1 MGTFN
6 VQHPVNTLSA
16 QQSEVSL
23 KLQIANVTRILE
35 GHEEKLRALDD
46 ELNTHSNQRLQYELL
61 SSICTSLDKL
71 DEMGAS
77 DLFWGKESTG
87 YSPET
92 QLRRVRDGV
101 AEFEHK
107 IAAIEKLRSGV
118 QADIDK
124 ESMALRL
131 LNDELA
137 ELEEEAER
145 ASNEFAVV
153 REAAVLP
160 FRPLL
165 MPWSSHR
172 EDEKRYR
179 KVMLIVLFFVILSG
193 IAVVL
198 LKAPPEK
205 HEEEVIPENLAELV
219 VKKKPEPKPVAQK
232 PAETKAD
239 SAPPAGATQLPADVQ
254 QARASAETKGV
265 LALKSGFADL
275 MGDSSDS
282 AKMGANAHVT
292 SSGNAAAGDSPQ
304 RSVIGSQAAG
314 GSGGIN
320 TAGLSRQGVGTGSGG
335 RSITGGGVKLAR
347 VESATGAG
355 MADDRPLSKGA
366 GPSRT
371 DEEIQIVFDRYKA
384 ALYRIYNRELRND
397 PTLRGKM
404 VLRITIEPDGRV
416 SACSVKS
423 TDLASP
429 ALSKDI
435 VDRVLNFNFGP
446 KAGVPALTIL
456 YPIDFLPAS

>member
-1 MGTFN
+1 MSTF
-6 VQHPVNTLSA
+6 TD

-23 KLQIANVTRILE
+23 KIQIANVTRILE
-35 GHEEKLRALDD
+35 GHENKLRALDD
-46 ELNTHSNQRLQYELL
+46 ELSTHANQRLQHQLL
-61 SSICTSLDKL
+61 GTICTSLDKL

-87 YSPET
+87 YSPEK
-92 QLRRVRDGV
+92 QLRRVRQAV

-107 IAAIEKLRSGV
+107 IAAIENLRNGV
-118 QADIDK
+118 QADIKK
-124 ESMALRL
+124 ESVALHL
-131 LNDELA
+131 LKDELA
-137 ELEEEAER
+137 EVEEAAESAR
-145 ASNEFAVV
+145 HEFDIV
-153 REAAVLP
+153 REAVLP
-160 FRPLL
+160 YRPLL
-165 MPWSSHR
+165 MPWSKHG
-172 EDEKRYR
+172 EDERRYR
-179 KVMLIVLFFVILSG
+179 KIMLIVLFFVMLFG
-193 IAVVL
+193 IAVTL
-198 LKAPPEK
+198 LREPPK
-205 HEEEVIPENLAELV
+205 KKEEEVIPEHIAELV
-219 VKKKPEPKPVAQK
+219 VKKKPEPKPVEQK
-232 PAETKAD
+232 PSETKTD
-239 SAPPAGATQLPADVQ
+239 NAPPTSAQQAPTDAQ

-265 LALKSGFADL
+265 LALKSGLADL

-282 AKMGANAHVT
+282 AKLGANARV
-292 SSGNAAAGDSPQ
+292 SNSGNVAAGDSPQ

-320 TAGLSRQGVGTGSGG
+320 TASLSRQGAGSGSGG
-335 RSITGGGVKLAR
+335 KSITGGGVSIAR
-347 VESATGAG
+347 VESATGTG

-404 VLRITIEPDGRV
+404 VLRITIEPDGHV

-423 TDLASP
+423 TDLQSP

-456 YPIDFLPAS
+456 YPIDFLPAT

>member
-1 MGTFN
+1 MR
-6 VQHPVNTLSA
+6 SC
-16 QQSEVSL
+16 
-23 KLQIANVTRILE
+23 
-35 GHEEKLRALDD
+35 D
-46 ELNTHSNQRLQYELL
+46 
-61 SSICTSLDKL
+61 
-71 DEMGAS
+71 
-77 DLFWGKESTG
+77 
-87 YSPET
+87 
-92 QLRRVRDGV
+92 
-101 AEFEHK
+101 FE
-107 IAAIEKLRSGV
+107 I
-118 QADIDK
+118 
-124 ESMALRL
+124 
-131 LNDELA
+131 
-137 ELEEEAER
+137 
-145 ASNEFAVV
+145 V
-153 REAAVLP
+153 REVVLP
-160 FRPLL
+160 YRPLL
-165 MPWSSHR
+165 MPWSKDG
-172 EDEKRYR
+172 EDERRYR
-179 KVMLIVLFFVILSG
+179 KIMLIVLFFVMLLG
-193 IAVVL
+193 IAVTL
-198 LKAPPEK
+198 LREPPK
-205 HEEEVIPENLAELV
+205 KKEEEVIPEHIAELV
-219 VKKKPEPKPVAQK
+219 VKKKPEPKPVEQK
-232 PAETKAD
+232 PSETKTDNATPQQ
-239 SAPPAGATQLPADVQ
+239 APTDKQ

-265 LALKSGFADL
+265 LALKSGLADL
-275 MGDSSDS
+275 MGDSSES
-282 AKMGANAHVT
+282 AKMGANARVT
-292 SSGNAAAGDSPQ
+292 NSGNVAAGDAPQ

-320 TAGLSRQGVGTGSGG
+320 TADLSRQGAGSGSGG
-335 RSITGGGVKLAR
+335 KSITGGGVRIAR

>member
-1 MGTFN
+1 VGTFN
-6 VQHPVNTLSA
+6 AQHPVSTLDA
-16 QQSEVSL
+16 QQGEVSL
-23 KLQIANVTRILE
+23 RLQIADVTRILRE
-35 GHEEKLRALDD
+35 HEAKLRALDD
-46 ELNTHSNQRLQYELL
+46 ELNTHSSQRLQYQLL
-61 SSICTSLDKL
+61 GSICTSLDKL

-77 DLFWGKESTG
+77 DLFWGGESTG
-87 YSPET
+87 YSPEK
-92 QLRRVRDGV
+92 QLQRVRDGV

-118 QADIDK
+118 QADIKK
-124 ESMALRL
+124 ESIALHL

-137 ELEEEAER
+137 ELEEEVES
-145 ASNEFAVV
+145 ASHEFAVV
-153 REAAVLP
+153 REAVVLP

-165 MPWSSHR
+165 MPWSKQR
-172 EDEKRYR
+172 EDERRYR
-179 KVMLIVLFFVILSG
+179 KVMLVVLFFVILLG
-193 IAVVL
+193 IAVTL
-198 LKAPPEK
+198 LKAPPVER
-205 HEEEVIPENLAELV
+205 EEDVIPENLAELV
-219 VKKKPEPKPVAQK
+219 VKKKPEPKPVEQK

-239 SAPPAGATQLPADVQ
+239 SAPPAGATPADVQ

-265 LALKSGFADL
+265 LALKGGFADL

-282 AKMGANAHVT
+282 AKMGANARVT
-292 SSGNAAAGDSPQ
+292 GSGSVAAGDSPQ
-304 RSVIGSQAAG
+304 RSVIGSQATG

-335 RSITGGGVKLAR
+335 KSITGGGVKLAR

-384 ALYRIYNRELRND
+384 ALYRIYNRELRKD
-397 PTLRGKM
+397 PALRGKM
-404 VLRITIEPDGRV
+404 VLRITIAPDGRV